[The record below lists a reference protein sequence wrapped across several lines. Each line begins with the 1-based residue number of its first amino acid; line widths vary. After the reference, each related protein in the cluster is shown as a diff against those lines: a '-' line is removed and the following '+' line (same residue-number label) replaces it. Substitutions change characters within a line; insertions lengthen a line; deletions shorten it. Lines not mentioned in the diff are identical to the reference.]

1 MKKETAE
8 PPTFSEIAQRHLR
21 DHVMLYRSLV
31 CRASQAESLT
41 ANEMNYARKC
51 QRRMN
56 LPEWSW
62 RRDVLAAVR
71 MAGIV
76 SAHVQAELVAE
87 YPHLFENADA
97 WARRRMATMERRRQM
112 RAAVVA
118 RRAGVPLGRA
128 AAASPAPDQCVIALT
143 QSSDES
149 PA

>member
-56 LPEWSW
+56 HPEWSW

-71 MAGIV
+71 MAGAV
-76 SAHVQAELVAE
+76 NEHVRGELAAEF
-87 YPHLFENADA
+87 PHLFEQVDS
-97 WARRRMATMERRRQM
+97 WTLRHMALEERQRQM
-112 RAAVVA
+112 RAAVA
-118 RRAGVPLGRA
+118 DR
-128 AAASPAPDQCVIALT
+128 S
-143 QSSDES
+143 
-149 PA
+149 